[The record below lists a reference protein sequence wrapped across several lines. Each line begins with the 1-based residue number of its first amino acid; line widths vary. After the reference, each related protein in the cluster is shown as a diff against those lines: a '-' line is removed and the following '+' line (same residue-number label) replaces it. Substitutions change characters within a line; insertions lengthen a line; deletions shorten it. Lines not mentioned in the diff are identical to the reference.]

1 MEQDDL
7 DITLGDGTLIEVPSQ
22 QAVTLLDVIWNSQG
36 PEGPTPRFRFL
47 APAISRDGGSIDFA
61 AAEADFQHLCEGF
74 VQAQLAQR
82 GLDAP
87 MVLIALYDRAVA
99 FGTSDPESTQFVEAF
114 RIEGATCVREI
125 F

>member
-1 MEQDDL
+1 MEQEEL

-22 QAVTLLDVIWNSQG
+22 QEVTLLDVIWNSEG
-36 PEGPTPRFRFL
+36 PEGPAPRFRFL

-82 GLDAP
+82 GLAAP

-99 FGTSDPESTQFVEAF
+99 FGTSDPDSTQFIEAF
-114 RIEGATCVREI
+114 RLDGAICTREI